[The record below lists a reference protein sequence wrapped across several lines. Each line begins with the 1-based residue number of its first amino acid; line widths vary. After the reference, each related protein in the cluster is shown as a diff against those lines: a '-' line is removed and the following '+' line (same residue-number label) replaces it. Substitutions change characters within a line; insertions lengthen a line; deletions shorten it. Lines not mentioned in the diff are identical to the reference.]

1 MRKSKPIS
9 EIAMSGNV
17 PALFTTFLKIGAFS
31 FGGGYAMIP
40 LIREEIVTKHGWLED
55 EDMIQMIA
63 IAESTPGPIAIN
75 AATFVGYRTAGFPGA
90 LAATFGIVLPSFLI
104 IFGLSFV
111 LAKFKSFKPVA
122 YAFDGIRAGVLVL
135 VFRGLTTLYRQC
147 EKNTLFYVLV
157 LSAFVLEAFFKI
169 NAVYILIGAA
179 LIGSVSSYLCARKEV
194 TK

>member
-1 MRKSKPIS
+1 
-9 EIAMSGNV
+9 MSGNV

-90 LAATFGIVLPSFLI
+90 LTATFGIVLPSFLI

-169 NAVYILIGAA
+169 NAIYILIGAA
-179 LIGSVSSYLCARKEV
+179 LIGSVYSYIRARKEV

>member
-1 MRKSKPIS
+1 
-9 EIAMSGNV
+9 
-17 PALFTTFLKIGAFS
+17 
-31 FGGGYAMIP
+31 
-40 LIREEIVTKHGWLED
+40 
-55 EDMIQMIA
+55 
-63 IAESTPGPIAIN
+63 
-75 AATFVGYRTAGFPGA
+75 
-90 LAATFGIVLPSFLI
+90 
-104 IFGLSFV
+104 
-111 LAKFKSFKPVA
+111 FKPVA